1 MLKGTIIVLIML
13 AFAQVQT
20 REMMGSNINGDVD
33 GAMSSL
39 HQAAIGHCGF
49 VNLRTGGN
57 SGYEASNVRCV
68 VEPRTLSGQINA
80 VCRATITCTN
90 RPQGGPPPTPQ
101 ARPQ

>member
-20 REMMGSNINGDVD
+20 REMLGSNINGDVD
-33 GAMSSL
+33 GAMRSL
-39 HQAAIGHCGF
+39 HQGAIGHCGM
-49 VNLRTGGN
+49 VNRE
-57 SGYEASNVRCV
+57 SGYEASNVRCEV
-68 VEPRTLSGQINA
+68 SPRTLSGQINA

-90 RPQGGPPPTPQ
+90 RPRGGPPPTPQ